1 METTDQAQGQSPEER
16 MMALLPEIEE
26 EEAQNPPAEAEADE
40 QEPES
45 EAEPE
50 VEAEAQPQPTKLK
63 LKWNGE
69 EVEKDL
75 DEVVALAQQGHDYTQ
90 KTQKLA
96 DERRAIEE
104 RAQALEAQ
112 EKATQEQVKLQRAF
126 INEIAEVTAL
136 DKQIAQYQNVDWN
149 ALTDQDPVQAQ
160 KLFFQRTQL
169 VDARNRMAQELAQ
182 KHQSIQQQQL
192 AQREAMIA
200 KAKEALKRDIPD
212 WDESKEAQAKEIAKS
227 YGFKDEEFS
236 SVIDART
243 MRMLLDAGSY
253 RKLQSDPA
261 VKNKVAG
268 KPPVVKPGS
277 KDPNS
282 AQKAQSQE
290 IRNNLRKSGKMND
303 AARLIELTLK

>member
-1 METTDQAQGQSPEER
+1 METTDQAEGQSPEDR
-16 MMALLPEIEE
+16 MMALLGDVEEDAPE
-26 EEAQNPPAEAEADE
+26 PAEAQAEE
-40 QEPES
+40 EPES

-50 VEAEAQPQPTKLK
+50 QEAEAQPQPTKLK

-96 DERRAIEE
+96 DERRVIEE
-104 RAQALEAQ
+104 QSQAIKAQ
-112 EKATQEQVKLQRAF
+112 EKAFQEQTQLQRAF

-136 DKQIAQYQNVDWN
+136 DKQIAQFQNVDWN

-160 KLFFQRTQL
+160 KLFYQRTQL
-169 VDARNRMAQELAQ
+169 VDARNRMAQEIAQ
-182 KHQSIQQQQL
+182 KHQTIQQQQH
-192 AQREAMIA
+192 AQREAVIA
-200 KAKEALKRDIPD
+200 KAKEALRRELPD
-212 WDESKEAQAKEIAKS
+212 WDEAKEAQAKEIAKS

-243 MRMLLDAGSY
+243 MKMILDAGSY
-253 RKLQSDPA
+253 RKLQSNP
-261 VKNKVAG
+261 VTQNKVAG

-282 AQKAQSQE
+282 AHKAQTQE
-290 IRNNLRKSGKMND
+290 IRNNLRKSGRMND